1 MYDDTSE
8 AGNEAASGGGILFS
22 CKGTVTSQLINGEA
36 EISVSND
43 NFAVSSLFDATRVS
57 WEEVT
62 QLQFI
67 DYTVCI
73 RTKKAGAYIISK
85 LGQAGEQLYNHLLSA
100 YGAKVRKCLFVRG
113 APMVT
118 AKGDVFA
125 NELSSQGLRGVPVE
139 VHENSI
145 LSLPPDLS
153 ARRVPLCFAT
163 GFSDKDFSI
172 TLKTLDGKET
182 VYSKLGYEHAPVS
195 KAIQDN
201 IRALRA
207 KLTDQIKDIDPSL
220 NSGETSLL
228 ASLMPGGLAAPMGEI
243 KKISRSFAEALEEKI
258 AESRAAETY
267 KAFQEISGA
276 DAVCVGFK
284 PSFGDFGNTD
294 EGEAAAPA
302 GNTEAD
308 PSSSMNKTAGLFST
322 LMGAGAPPSG
332 EADSPSSGEAEGD
345 DAAQNEDEKKGY
357 MLWLAAPSPKGDACA
372 IEFAGAENEAAATF
386 VYRFDGS
393 WDAFRINL
401 GMALE
406 AIDWKREVIRLT
418 DEELGKPEY
427 ELYRMAND
435 RNDALRF
442 VRSSFAGRGIHRTIE
457 SWKTQVYGFMNLSQT
472 ND

>member
-1 MYDDTSE
+1 MFDDTSE
-8 AGNEAASGGGILFS
+8 AGSEAASGGSVLFS
-22 CKGTVTSQLINGEA
+22 CKGTITSQLINDEA
-36 EISVSND
+36 EISVSKD
-43 NFAVSSLFDATRVS
+43 NFAVSSLFEATRVS

-67 DYTVCI
+67 DYTVYL

-85 LGQAGEQLYNHLLSA
+85 LGQMGEQLYNHLLSA
-100 YGAKVRKCLFVRG
+100 YGAKVRKCLFVKG
-113 APMVT
+113 APIVT
-118 AKGDVFA
+118 AKGDVYA
-125 NELSSQGLRGVPVE
+125 NGLSAQALSGVPIE
-139 VHENSI
+139 VYENSV

-153 ARRVPLCFAT
+153 ARRTPLCFAT
-163 GFSDKDFSI
+163 GFTDKDFSI

-243 KKISRSFAEALEEKI
+243 KKISRSFAAALEENI
-258 AESRAAETY
+258 AGSRAAETY

-276 DAVCVGFK
+276 DAVCIGFK
-284 PSFGDFGNTD
+284 PDWGF
-294 EGEAAAPA
+294 AAASD
-302 GNTEAD
+302 ND
-308 PSSSMNKTAGLFST
+308 
-322 LMGAGAPPSG
+322 AGAPPS
-332 EADSPSSGEAEGD
+332 EEPSDSHHETRSADEEVESTP
-345 DAAQNEDEKKGY
+345 GY
-357 MLWLAAPSPKGDACA
+357 MLWLAVPSPKGDACA

-435 RNDALRF
+435 RNEALRF
-442 VRSSFAGRGIHRTIE
+442 VRSSFAGRGIHRTFE
-457 SWKTQVYGFMNLSQT
+457 SWKTQVYGFMNL
-472 ND
+472 